1 MKFQNEIYKYL
12 KKNQFE
18 KQLIRVLCI
27 YIFMYIVLCI
37 IFYISTS
44 LGYIFEIIVEKTR
57 M

>member
-1 MKFQNEIYKYL
+1 MKIQNEIYKYL
-12 KKNQFE
+12 KKIQFE

-27 YIFMYIVLCI
+27 YIFMYTVLCI